1 MRPPRNPDCAPGDWY
16 VDTACIDCGAS
27 RHVAPRLVVEQNRK
41 SVFARWPTTSEE
53 HLAAWRARLVYPT
66 ASVRS
71 ETRRMRPQQT
81 IFPQSKTRD
90 VWRCGFNA
98 RSSFG
103 AHVWIHKDDRAAAPY
118 AALHGRAR
126 LHFSLPSQVKG
137 LMKAHVVGVLL
148 ALSIAG
154 PASAAIK
161 ETPVTYS
168 DGETT
173 MKGFVVYDTAKTG
186 KRPGIVMVH
195 EWWGITKHMH
205 NEARR
210 FAGQGY
216 VAFIADMF
224 GDARTADNPTDAGEM
239 SGSVMKN
246 PKAMEARFNAA
257 REQLAKQPTVDP
269 TRIGAVGY
277 CFGGAV
283 VLNMARAGADL
294 DGVVGFHA
302 SLGLNTPAPAPGTV
316 KAKILV
322 LNGAD
327 DPFVNKEQYA
337 TLKADM
343 DAAKAD
349 YRVVEYPGA
358 VHAFTNPEATALGKK
373 FNLPLRYDA
382 KVNKE
387 AEAEATEFFAGVFK
401 R

>member
-1 MRPPRNPDCAPGDWY
+1 MQLLG
-16 VDTACIDCGAS
+16 G
-27 RHVAPRLVVEQNRK
+27 
-41 SVFARWPTTSEE
+41 
-53 HLAAWRARLVYPT
+53 
-66 ASVRS
+66 
-71 ETRRMRPQQT
+71 
-81 IFPQSKTRD
+81 
-90 VWRCGFNA
+90 
-98 RSSFG
+98 
-103 AHVWIHKDDRAAAPY
+103 
-118 AALHGRAR
+118 
-126 LHFSLPSQVKG
+126 
-137 LMKAHVVGVLL
+137 LL
-148 ALSIAG
+148 AISIAG
-154 PASAAIK
+154 PSFAAIK
-161 ETPVTYS
+161 EMPVTYK

-173 MKGFVVYDTAKTG
+173 MKGFVVYDTAKKG

-205 NEARR
+205 NEAHRLAR
-210 FAGQGY
+210 NGY
-216 VAFIADMF
+216 TAFLADMY
-224 GDARTADNPTDAGEM
+224 GDGKTADNPKDAGAL

-246 PKAMEARFNAA
+246 PQAMEARFNAA
-257 REQLAKQPTVDP
+257 REELAKQPTVDP
-269 TRIGAVGY
+269 ARIGAVGY

-327 DPFVNKEQYA
+327 DPFVKKEQYA

-349 YRVVEYPGA
+349 YHVIEYPGA

-387 AEAEATEFFAGVFK
+387 AEGEASKFFTAVFK
-401 R
+401 Q